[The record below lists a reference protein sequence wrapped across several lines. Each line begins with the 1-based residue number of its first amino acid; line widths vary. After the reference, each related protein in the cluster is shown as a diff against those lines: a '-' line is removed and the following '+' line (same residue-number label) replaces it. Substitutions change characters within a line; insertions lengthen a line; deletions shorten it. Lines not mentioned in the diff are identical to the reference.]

1 MTFDELMSRA
11 KTGDLI
17 FFSGRKPFS
26 WLIRIRSWSR
36 WSHVG
41 IVVCPEVMA
50 DVPPIEPHIIESL
63 EGHGVR
69 VVSFNVW
76 RSWSGHVAL
85 GRITLPPQLR
95 EQMVDY
101 AASKRG
107 CRYASPWQFVR
118 SFTLLTSRVLDF
130 FHRREDRDRSRY
142 FCSEL
147 AAESMKSVGCL
158 IQKSPPKMKPAD
170 LARNRFVTLT
180 PAVEVPA

>member
-26 WLIRIRSWSR
+26 WMIRIRSFSR

-41 IVVCPEVMA
+41 IVVYPQVIGE
-50 DVPPIEPHIIESL
+50 PIEPQIIESL

-69 VVSFNVW
+69 VVSANVW
-76 RSWSGHVAL
+76 RAWHGRVAL
-85 GRITLPPQLR
+85 GPIVLTNKLR
-95 EQMVDY
+95 EELAAY

-118 SFTLLTSRVLDF
+118 SFALLTSRIADLF
-130 FHRREDRDRSRY
+130 RSPEDRDRTRY

-147 AAESMKSVGCL
+147 AAEAMQHIGMQL
-158 IQKSPPKMKPAD
+158 PKSPPKMKPAD
-170 LARNRFVTLT
+170 LARHRFVNLTLS
-180 PAVEVPA
+180 VEVPA